1 LNNIYQMMISS
12 GALKIDTTKCFT
24 FSSGIISPIY
34 CDTRML
40 ISFPEYRKKII
51 SEFLELTNKIH
62 NIDCVAGV
70 ATGGIAWGSWLSDRL
85 DLPFCY
91 VRSEIKSHGTKNII
105 EGLVSKDSNLL
116 LIEDV
121 VTTGNSLGRAV
132 SQIRKITNGNITAM
146 CLFSYG
152 FKESIDLLD
161 GLKIKLYPIMDLHG
175 LIGQIS
181 DKTQREDIVNWSNN
195 PLGWNNERK
204 R

>member
-1 LNNIYQMMISS
+1 MMISS
-12 GALKIDTTKCFT
+12 GALKIDTNNCFT

-40 ISFPEYRKKII
+40 ISFPDYRKKII
-51 SEFLELTNKIH
+51 SEFLELTKKTS
-62 NIDCVAGV
+62 NIDCIAGV
-70 ATGGIAWGSWLSDRL
+70 ATGGIPWGSWLSDRL

-91 VRSEIKSHGTKNII
+91 VRPEKKSHGAKNVV
-105 EGLVSKDSNLL
+105 EGLISNDPNIL

-121 VTTGNSLGRAV
+121 VTTGNSLSRAV
-132 SQIRKITNGNITAM
+132 SQIREISNGNITAM

-152 FKESIDLLD
+152 FKESIDLLA

-175 LIGQIS
+175 LISQIA
-181 DKTQREDIVNWSNN
+181 DKNRREDIENWSKN

-204 R
+204 